1 MSIARRLV
9 SSGGGGAAVAFSFD
23 LTVTAGQTYTLPL
36 FSVGGTQPS
45 ISVSWG
51 DGTADSIVTSTND
64 VNRTHTYSSGGT
76 YTVNISGSLPGF
88 RVDNDSFRLLYSS
101 INSFGNVGLRQINF
115 YGCSN
120 ITSLSG
126 ISDLDGLAR
135 VTQFN
140 NTFRGTGITSIPS
153 GFFDNATSAQE
164 FTDTFSFTGITSVPN
179 NLFDNAG
186 NGVASFN
193 SCFLGCLS
201 LTTVP
206 TNMFQYNTAVL
217 SFSSTFRNCRALT
230 NIPTFVY
237 NSSAT
242 LFSNIFNMSST
253 TNGSSSWDLDEALW
267 LRTPTP
273 LGTNAY
279 NNCTGIGTNPSSIY
293 DYNDIP
299 LNWK

>member
-23 LTVTAGQTYTLPL
+23 LTVTAGQTYVLPL
-36 FSVGGTQPS
+36 FSVGGTQPN
-45 ISVSWG
+45 IVVSWG
-51 DGTADSIVTSTND
+51 DSSSDSIVTSTTD
-64 VNRTHTYSSGGT
+64 PDATHTYSSGGT
-76 YTVNISGSLPGF
+76 YTVNITGSLPGF
-88 RVDNDSFRLLYSS
+88 RVDNDAYRLLYSA
-101 INSFGNVGLRQINF
+101 INSFGNVGIRQVNF

-120 ITSLSG
+120 ITTLSG

-153 GFFDNATSAQE
+153 GLFEYATSAQE
-164 FTDTFSFTGITSVPN
+164 FTDTFSFTSITSVPN

-186 NGVASFN
+186 TSVASFN
-193 SCFLGCLS
+193 STFLGCLS
-201 LTTVP
+201 LVSVP
-206 TNMFQYNTAVL
+206 TNMFQYNTATL

-279 NNCTGIGTNPSSIY
+279 NNCTGIGTNPSSTY
-293 DYNDIP
+293 SYSDIP